1 MVFGVSNVSD
11 ISQLKPTEQVRVD
24 PDQLS
29 GLYQDLG
36 EVAAEDIVCR
46 AMEEL
51 ALRLAHCERLY
62 RHEDWADLRKS
73 SRSLIAIADQI
84 GMSKLAR
91 VANDVTQCID
101 ANDRAALAATLSRL
115 LRIGEGSLTA
125 IWDLQDL
132 TI

>member
-1 MVFGVSNVSD
+1 MPPRVSIVEELLL
-11 ISQLKPTEQVRVD
+11 IRPTEIVRVD
-24 PDQLS
+24 SDKL
-29 GLYQDLG
+29 GKLYADMG
-36 EVAAEDIVCR
+36 DVAAEDVVCR

-51 ALRLAHCERLY
+51 ALRLAHCDRLY
-62 RHEDWADLRKS
+62 RSDNMEDLRKS

-91 VANDVTQCID
+91 VAGDVTVCID
-101 ANDRAALAATLSRL
+101 TNNRVALAATLGRL
-115 LRIGEGSLTA
+115 MRIGEGSLTA

>member
-1 MVFGVSNVSD
+1 MND
-11 ISQLKPTEQVRVD
+11 IVYMKPQESIRVD
-24 PDQLS
+24 HDQLN
-29 GLYQDLG
+29 GLYANLGDL
-36 EVAAEDIVCR
+36 AAEDVVCR

-51 ALRLAHCERLY
+51 ALRLSHCERLY
-62 RHEDWADLRKS
+62 SSNDLPGLRKS

-91 VANDVTQCID
+91 VAGHVTDCVDSGDTI
-101 ANDRAALAATLSRL
+101 ALSATFSRL

>member
-1 MVFGVSNVSD
+1 MVFRVSTVSE
-11 ISQLKPTEQVRVD
+11 IAQLKPNEQVRVD

-29 GLYQDLG
+29 GLYADLG
-36 EVAAEDIVCR
+36 EIAAEDIVCR

-62 RHEDWADLRKS
+62 RNEEWSELRKS

-84 GMSKLAR
+84 GMTKLAH
-91 VANDVTQCID
+91 VANDVTNCID
-101 ANDRAALAATLSRL
+101 SKDNAALAATLGRL

>member
-1 MVFGVSNVSD
+1 MND
-11 ISQLKPTEQVRVD
+11 IAQLKPTEQVRVD

-29 GLYQDLG
+29 GLYHDLG

-62 RHEDWADLRKS
+62 RHEEWVDLRKS

-84 GMSKLAR
+84 GMSKLAS

-101 ANDRAALAATLSRL
+101 ANDKAALAATLGRL
-115 LRIGEGSLTA
+115 LRIGEGSLSA

>member
-1 MVFGVSNVSD
+1 MVSNVEELLL
-11 ISQLKPTEQVRVD
+11 IRPTEIVRVD
-24 PDQLS
+24 SDKL
-29 GLYQDLG
+29 GRLYMDMG
-36 EVAAEDIVCR
+36 DVAAEEVVCR

-51 ALRLAHCERLY
+51 ALRLAHCDRLY
-62 RHEDWADLRKS
+62 RADNMDDLRKS

-91 VANDVTQCID
+91 VAGNVTECID
-101 ANDRAALAATLSRL
+101 EQNHVALAATLGRL
-115 LRIGEGSLTA
+115 MRIGEGSLTA

>member
-1 MVFGVSNVSD
+1 MTD
-11 ISQLKPTEQVRVD
+11 IAQLKPTEQVRVD

-29 GLYQDLG
+29 GLYAELG
-36 EVAAEDIVCR
+36 EIAAEEIVCR

-51 ALRLAHCERLY
+51 ALRLAHCDRLY
-62 RHEDWADLRKS
+62 RGGDLQYLRKS

-84 GMSKLAR
+84 GMNKLSR

-101 ANDRAALAATLSRL
+101 AGDDAALSATLCRL
-115 LRIGEGSLTA
+115 MRIGEASLTA